1 MINNIG
7 FILNMMTLSI
17 SIFTWLISSMILI
30 VIIFHLRYNRM
41 KPKDKVTI
49 ILSINIY
56 IVLLVFITILVS
68 FNIQTLL
75 GDLYEQDFNSAWCIP
90 MGYISC
96 VFLGGLYWGFVN
108 QVTMNQNIYC
118 HLSNFNYF

>member
-17 SIFTWLISSMILI
+17 SIFTWLISLMILI

-41 KPKDKVTI
+41 KHKDKVTI

-56 IVLLVFITILVS
+56 VLLLVFITILVS
-68 FNIQTLL
+68 FNFQTLL

-90 MGYISC
+90 MGYISII
-96 VFLGGLYWGFVN
+96 FLGTLYWGFVN
-108 QVTMNQNIYC
+108 QVTMNQNI
-118 HLSNFNYF
+118 LSYIGF